1 MNIRASLLGL
11 SLTISLASFLS
22 AAVSPAPLFRDGAV
36 LQHGKPVSV
45 WGTADAGEEISVT
58 FAGQTVSTETDTEGR
73 WSVTLAALAPNAE
86 PEEMLIAGSET
97 VRIADILV
105 GEVWLASGQSN
116 MEWAV
121 AQSHDADLEVLTA
134 HWPLIREFNVPRA
147 AVAEPLVQI
156 EGRWLSARSEN
167 IPGFSAV
174 AYAFARDLHQTLQMP
189 VGIINSTWG
198 GTVAEAWTDPDSLEA
213 EPFAALRQRGEAL
226 LERTLGVYEESLA
239 DWERE
244 RDQAA
249 SAGEPFTRERPSAP
263 SFQQLSGAPSF
274 LYNGMIHP
282 LVPYGIRGAIWYQGE
297 SNAGRYAEYRDLFPA
312 MINGWRREFGQGD
325 FPFYWVQLAEFRAQ
339 GSRDTTWAFLREA
352 QSMTLALPAT
362 GQAVILDVSDVHDIH
377 PGDKRTVGRRL
388 ARLALNRTYG
398 HEVVDSGP
406 VFAGA
411 EFDGETVRV
420 NFSHTA
426 RGLRTTAVEVRGFEL
441 AGEDRNFF
449 PAAATLSGSSVVLSS
464 EDVPAPVAI
473 RYAWRN
479 APEAT
484 LSNGAGLPAAP
495 FRTDD
500 WHENEMP

>member
-1 MNIRASLLGL
+1 MNTRTFLLVF
-11 SLTISLASFLS
+11 SLTISLAAFLS
-22 AAVSPAPLFRDGAV
+22 ASVSPAPLFRDGAV

-45 WGTADAGEEISVT
+45 WGTADAGEEITVT
-58 FAGQTVSTETDTEGR
+58 FAGQTVSTGTDTDGR
-73 WSVTLAALAPNAE
+73 WSVTLAALEPNAE
-86 PEEMLIAGSET
+86 PAEMLIAGNET
-97 VRIADILV
+97 LRISNILV

-147 AVAEPLVQI
+147 AVPEPLDQI

-167 IPGFSAV
+167 IRGFSAV
-174 AYAFARDLHQTLQMP
+174 AYAFARDLHQALQMP

-198 GTVAEAWTDPDSLEA
+198 GTIAEAWTDPESLEGEA
-213 EPFAALRQRGEAL
+213 FSAIRQRGGDL
-226 LERTLGVYEESLA
+226 LERASDPSPQVL
-239 DWERE
+239 
-244 RDQAA
+244 RD
-249 SAGEPFTRERPSAP
+249 
-263 SFQQLSGAPSF
+263 APSF

-297 SNAGRYAEYRDLFPA
+297 SNAGRYEEYRELFPA
-312 MINGWRREFGQGD
+312 MITGWRRVFEQDD

-339 GSRDTTWAFLREA
+339 GPRDTTWAFLREA
-352 QSMTLALPAT
+352 QSETLRLPAT

-398 HEVVDSGP
+398 HQVVDSGP
-406 VFAGA
+406 VFADA
-411 EFDGETVRV
+411 DFDGATARV
-420 NFSHTA
+420 NFSNTA
-426 RGLRTTAVEVRGFEL
+426 GGLRTTAVAVRGFEL
-441 AGEDRNFF
+441 AGEDRRFF
-449 PAAATLSGSSVVLSS
+449 PATASISGTSVVLNS
-464 EDVPAPVAI
+464 ESVAAPVAI

-500 WHENEMP
+500 WRENETP